1 MSPQPGNSYFPT
13 TRWTR
18 VLHMLAKDDEV
29 VRREALAQLCQDY
42 WYPLYAFA
50 RRQGRSQEDAE
61 DLAQGFFIH
70 ALEHEVFSLADRN
83 LGTLRTFLLKIFQRY
98 ASDVRD
104 RERAQKRGGG
114 REHLP
119 LTFEDGEEL
128 YSRNL
133 SSDETPELL
142 YDRAWAQSLLR
153 MTLASL
159 EEGER
164 SAGRGDQFE
173 ALRSFLSPDSVADRD
188 YEAAGKACGLSAEA
202 ARQAVSRLRK
212 KFRGCLREQIAA
224 TLHEPDDARIDEELG
239 ALKVALRG

>member
-18 VLHMLAKDDEV
+18 VLQMLAKDDEV

-61 DLAQGFFIH
+61 DLTQGFFIH

-83 LGTLRTFLLKIFQRY
+83 LGTLRTFLLRIFQHY
-98 ASDVRD
+98 ASDARD
-104 RERAQKRGGG
+104 RERALKRGGG
-114 REHLP
+114 KEHLS
-119 LTFEDGEEL
+119 LTFENGEEI

-133 SSDETPELL
+133 TSDETPELL

-153 MTLASL
+153 MTLSSL
-159 EEGER
+159 EESER
-164 SAGRGDQFE
+164 GAGRGEQFQ
-173 ALRSFLSPDSVADRD
+173 ALRSFLSPDSVADHD
-188 YEAAGKACGLSAEA
+188 YQVAGKAASLSPEA

-212 KFRGCLREQIAA
+212 KFKGCLRDQIAA

-239 ALKVALRG
+239 ALKTALRG